1 MGSWRSVGSLG
12 IGGHR
17 VLKGCGVVEGCGGL
31 LRYGIWDMGSWRSVG
46 SPWDRGT

>member
-17 VLKGCGVVEGCGGL
+17 VLKGCGVVEGCGV
-31 LRYGIWDMGSWRSVG
+31 S
-46 SPWDRGT
+46 